1 MTFLSPCIFKSR
13 EKEYSMAEDKKIKTP
28 FDKFIDDQI
37 QRQNK
42 KVKDHQRVMNNKETP
57 QEKYNKLYIE
67 KPNNRIVWN
76 KK

>member
-1 MTFLSPCIFKSR
+1 
-13 EKEYSMAEDKKIKTP
+13 MAEDKKIKTP
-28 FDKFIDDQI
+28 FDKFIDDQL

-42 KVKDHQRVMNNKETP
+42 KVKTHERVMHDKETP
-57 QEKYNKLYIE
+57 QEKYNKLYRE